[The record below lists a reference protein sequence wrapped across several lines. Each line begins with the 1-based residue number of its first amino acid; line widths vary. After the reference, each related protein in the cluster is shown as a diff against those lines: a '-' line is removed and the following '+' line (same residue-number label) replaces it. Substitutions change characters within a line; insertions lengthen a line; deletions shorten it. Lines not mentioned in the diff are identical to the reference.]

1 MPPKY
6 RALLLGIIALAIFF
20 RFYQIASY
28 PGGLFPDEAAEG
40 LDAHLIQQGQWQPF
54 YERGNGR
61 EALFYYLIAA
71 VITLFGTGSW
81 QLHAT
86 ASLVGLA
93 AVIACFLMAR
103 QLFLLE
109 ANNDRAGPG
118 QTRANVLAL
127 LATFFMAVSS
137 WHTVL
142 SRTAFRANLIPL
154 FSALT
159 FYFLILTY
167 KATSNRQRWLFAC
180 LTGAVF
186 AGGFYSYIAYRLLA
200 LVLGILIG
208 WPLLA
213 SLADRPRLIAIKK
226 YWKSVVV
233 ASVAF
238 AIVIYPLAHYFYV
251 HEGSFVGRSSQ
262 VSVFN
267 EELNQGDLKGT
278 VIEVFR
284 LSMQAYFKDGD
295 LNWRHNISGFPF
307 LSPLISPFF
316 AIGLVGVTILAALYL
331 LTPRKRARYWKYALL
346 AGSFWGLLIP
356 VVTTA
361 EGIPHGLRSIGT
373 IPFVF
378 IISAWGLYKTIELV
392 DWFIHTR
399 HLETAGLR
407 RKLIYYALRAA
418 AVCFVLALTLQSY
431 LWYFVFAANSPEN
444 YYAFRSDLTTVSNY
458 LNEHGN
464 KNNTYLVLD
473 KFSVQTPEFL
483 TMLDPRRPGNPRN
496 QPYTQVDPEDSW
508 RLPTLRPGDQIVFT
522 QSSLFDTRKFKQYHP
537 ETYLAREDR
546 NKFGQTLMAI
556 YLVK

>member
-6 RALLLGIIALAIFF
+6 RALLIGIIALAIFF
-20 RFYQIASY
+20 RFYQIVGY

-61 EALFYYLIAA
+61 EALFYYLIAI
-71 VITLFGTGSW
+71 VITIFGTGSW

-86 ASLVGLA
+86 AALIGLTS
-93 AVIACFLMAR
+93 VIACFLMTR
-103 QLFLLE
+103 QLFLLD
-109 ANNDRAGPG
+109 AHDDRDGPAI
-118 QTRANVLAL
+118 TRANLLAL

-167 KATSNRQRWLFAC
+167 KASDNRRRLMFAFI
-180 LTGAVF
+180 TGAVF
-186 AGGFYSYIAYRLLA
+186 AGGFYSYIAYRILA
-200 LVLGILIG
+200 LIIAVLIG
-208 WPLLA
+208 WPFLA
-213 SLADRPRLIAIKK
+213 SLINRPHFDAIKK
-226 YWKSVVV
+226 YWKAAAMFVV
-233 ASVAF
+233 AF
-238 AIVIYPLAHYFYV
+238 IIFIYPLAHYFYV
-251 HEGSFVGRSSQ
+251 HPGSFVGRSGQ

-267 EELNQGDLKGT
+267 VELNQGNLPGT
-278 VIEVFR
+278 IIEVSR
-284 LSMQAYFKDGD
+284 LSLQAYFKDGD

-316 AIGLVGVTILAALYL
+316 AIGLIGITILAALYI

-346 AGSFWGLLIP
+346 AGGFWGLLVP
-356 VVTTA
+356 VITTA

-373 IPFVF
+373 VPFVF

-392 DWFIHTR
+392 DWFIHSR
-399 HLETAGLR
+399 HLETTGLR
-407 RKLIYYALRAA
+407 RKLIYYALRVA
-418 AVCFVLALTLQSY
+418 AVCFVLALTAQAY
-431 LWYFVFAANSPEN
+431 FWYFGFAANSAEN
-444 YYAFRSDLTTVSNY
+444 YYAFRSDLTVVSDY
-458 LNEHGN
+458 LNQHGN
-464 KNNTYLVLD
+464 KNNTYLILD

-483 TMLDPRRPGNPRN
+483 TMLDPTHPDNPRN
-496 QPYTQVDPEDSW
+496 QPYIQIDPEDSW
-508 RLPTLRPGDQIVFT
+508 QLKNLRAGDQIVFT
-522 QSSLFDTRKFKQYHP
+522 QSSLFDIRKFKQYHP

-546 NKFGQTLMAI
+546 NKFSQTLMAV